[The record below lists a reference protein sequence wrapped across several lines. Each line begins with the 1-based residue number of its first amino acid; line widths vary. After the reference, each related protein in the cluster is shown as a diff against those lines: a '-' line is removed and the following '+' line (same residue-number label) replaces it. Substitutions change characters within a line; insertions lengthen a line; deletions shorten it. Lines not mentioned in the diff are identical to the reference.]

1 MPNHTLQRTR
11 RGASRLQS
19 LRPVRRVAELGSL
32 GVMRRALSIFTVALL
47 IATSGCSYSLRKFNA
62 PSQEKLQIQT
72 VAATNYTVQI
82 VGADKTETFSPAADG
97 RVTLDVPRLP
107 RGCDVHLFGL
117 IKIEDGGPEN
127 VSAIHVLQGTNVV
140 RKLSLTK
147 LRKLPVD
154 AESYHILV
162 LK

>member
-1 MPNHTLQRTR
+1 
-11 RGASRLQS
+11 
-19 LRPVRRVAELGSL
+19 
-32 GVMRRALSIFTVALL
+32 MRRALSILLVAL
-47 IATSGCSYSLRKFNA
+47 IAATSGCSYSLRKFNA

-72 VAATNYTVQI
+72 VAATNYTIQI

-127 VSAIHVLQGTNVV
+127 VSAIHVLRGDKVV

-147 LRKLPVD
+147 LRKLSAD
-154 AESYHILV
+154 AEGYHILV
-162 LK
+162 LR

>member
-1 MPNHTLQRTR
+1 
-11 RGASRLQS
+11 
-19 LRPVRRVAELGSL
+19 
-32 GVMRRALSIFTVALL
+32 MRRSLSIQLLVVAFAL
-47 IATSGCSYSLRKFNA
+47 SGCSYSLRKFNA
-62 PSQEKLQIQT
+62 PSQEKFLIQT
-72 VAATNYTVQI
+72 AAATNYVI
-82 VGADKTETFSPAADG
+82 RVVGADKTESFSPAADG

-127 VSAIHVLQGTNVV
+127 VSAIHVLRGDKVV

-154 AESYHILV
+154 AEGYHILV
-162 LK
+162 LR

>member
-1 MPNHTLQRTR
+1 V
-11 RGASRLQS
+11 G
-19 LRPVRRVAELGSL
+19 RVAELGAL
-32 GVMRRALSIFTVALL
+32 GVMQRALPILLVALL
-47 IATSGCSYSLRKFNA
+47 AATSGCSYGLRKFNA

-72 VAATNYTVQI
+72 VAATNCTVRI

-107 RGCDVHLFGL
+107 RGCDVHLFGF

-127 VSAIHVLQGTNVV
+127 VSAIHVLRGDKVV

-154 AESYHILV
+154 AKGYHILV
-162 LK
+162 LR